1 MGAFDDYKS
10 SLEEKV
16 GKENFPYNPFDPTF
30 QYQRYAQWEYLLQ
43 SLSADNPYLPQLR
56 QVRQGSDAMDLL
68 NAAIEYDADRR
79 AAVDKAELDRIL
91 QAEQRAYDSPAQRI
105 ARERAAGLNPD
116 LQGASGSGSGTGT
129 GSGMVQSQPLE
140 TDLDP
145 FQRGT
150 EVAQTV
156 FQGVSAVGSFFSGV
170 TGAVSSAA
178 DLAFKISDW
187 ANAKQRS
194 DASTATAQMTAARD
208 RFNIVD
214 TIAKSIPPAF
224 DDAGKQ
230 IPITAAQITDAAKQ
244 LGLSEVGGIADFAEQ
259 YVQNPAV
266 TSFYNKLKQQEKESY
281 ADLVGTQTAVLVET
295 VQYQRAAKL
304 FETQADMHLG
314 NIKADV
320 AANLAKDENFMKDQV
335 RSQQFNATADAFE
348 SARRFQVAKRDFE
361 AFTGQLKAI
370 DSWVQRINKQIKSI
384 LESGHQNEDSNRL
397 HLNTLAATKVNL
409 VTLAGSKIDDFYDII
424 LGQINKDAIWDSTH
438 TSSGSLNPLA
448 LLQENPTLQFV
459 NMYSG
464 SNMSDQISA
473 IETLFKGFEAF
484 TNFKN
489 LDPKTVNTTSNT
501 VTIKNGKVVSE
512 SNTNSSQVIQ

>member
-1 MGAFDDYKS
+1 MGAFDDFKS
-10 SLEEKV
+10 SLDHKAQ
-16 GKENFPYNPFDPTF
+16 KDTWSNPFDPTW
-30 QYQRYAQWEYLLQ
+30 QSDRYLQWNDMIR

-56 QVRQGSDAMDLL
+56 AVEKGSDAMDLL

-91 QAEQRAYDSPAQRI
+91 QAEQRAYDSPSQRI

-116 LQGASGSGSGTGT
+116 LLGSSGSGTGS
-129 GSGMVQSQPLE
+129 GSGSAMVQSQPIE

-150 EVAQTV
+150 EVAQTI

-170 TGAVSSAA
+170 TAAASSAA
-178 DLAFKISDW
+178 DLAFKVSDW

-214 TIAKSIPPAF
+214 TIAKSIPPSF

-230 IPITAAQITDAAKQ
+230 IPISAAQITDAAKQ
-244 LGLSEVGGIADFAEQ
+244 LGLSDVGGIADFAGQ

-266 TSFYNKLKQQEKESY
+266 TSFFNKLKQQEKESY
-281 ADLVGTQTAVLVET
+281 ADLLGTQTDVLVST

-304 FETQADMHLG
+304 FETQSDMYLA

-320 AANLAKDENFMKDQV
+320 SANLAKDDNFVKDQV

-361 AFTGQLKAI
+361 SFAGQLTAI

-409 VTLAGSKIDDFYDII
+409 VTLAGSKIDEFYDII
-424 LGQINKDAIWDSTH
+424 LGQINKDAMWDSTH

-448 LLQENPTLQFV
+448 VLQENPTLQFV
-459 NMYSG
+459 NMYTG
-464 SNMSDQISA
+464 ANMTEQISA
-473 IETLFKGFEAF
+473 LQTLFDGIDSITDLSNLGKKG
-484 TNFKN
+484 NKKN
-489 LDPKTVNTTSNT
+489 
-501 VTIKNGKVVSE
+501 KN
-512 SNTNSSQVIQ
+512 

>member
-10 SLEEKV
+10 SLDQKADV
-16 GKENFPYNPFDPTF
+16 KYLDNPFDPTW
-30 QYQRYAQWEYLLQ
+30 QQDRYNQWNEMIR

-56 QVRQGSDAMDLL
+56 SVEKGSDAMDLL

-116 LQGASGSGSGTGT
+116 LQGSSGSGTGSGS

-170 TGAVSSAA
+170 TGAASSAA

-281 ADLVGTQTAVLVET
+281 ADLVGTQTDVLVET

-304 FETQADMHLG
+304 FETQADMHLS
-314 NIKADV
+314 NIRSDV
-320 AANLAKDENFMKDQV
+320 AANLANDENFMKDQV

-361 AFTGQLKAI
+361 SFTGQLNAI

-409 VTLAGSKIDDFYDII
+409 VTLAGSKIDEFYDII

-473 IETLFKGFEAF
+473 LETLFKGFEAF

-501 VTIKNGKVVSE
+501 VTIKNGKVVSQ
-512 SNTNSSQVIQ
+512 SNTNSSRVIQ

>member
-1 MGAFDDYKS
+1 MGAFDDYKQ
-10 SLEEKV
+10 SLEQKV
-16 GKENFPYNPFDPTF
+16 PPVQNNPFDPTW
-30 QYQRYAQWEYLLQ
+30 QPDRYMQWESMVS
-43 SLSADNPYLPQLR
+43 SLSADNPYLSQLR
-56 QVRQGSDAMDLL
+56 SVQKGSDAMDLL
-68 NAAIEYDADRR
+68 NAAIEYDANRR

-116 LQGASGSGSGTGT
+116 LQGSSGSGAGSGS

-170 TGAVSSAA
+170 TGAASSAA
-178 DLAFKISDW
+178 DLAFKLSDW

-194 DASTATAQMTAARD
+194 DASTVTAQMTAARD
-208 RFNIVD
+208 RFSIVD

-230 IPITAAQITDAAKQ
+230 IPISAAQITDAAKQ

-266 TSFYNKLKQQEKESY
+266 TSFYNKLKQQEKVSY
-281 ADLVGTQTAVLVET
+281 ADLVGTQTDVLIQT
-295 VQYQRAAKL
+295 VQYQRAAQL
-304 FETQADMHLG
+304 FSTQADQYLA
-314 NIKADV
+314 NIKSDV
-320 AANLAKDENFMKDQV
+320 AANLSQDENFVKDQV
-335 RSQQFNATADAFE
+335 RTQQFNATADAFE

-361 AFTGQLKAI
+361 SFTGQLKAI
-370 DSWVQRINKQIKSI
+370 DSWVQRIDKQIKSI

-397 HLNTLAATKVNL
+397 HLNTLAAAKVNL
-409 VTLAGSKIDDFYDII
+409 VTLAGSKIDQFYDII
-424 LGQINKDAIWDSTH
+424 LEQINKDAVWDVSH
-438 TSSGSLNPLA
+438 TASGETKSFS
-448 LLQENPTLQFV
+448 LLQENPSLQFI
-459 NMYSG
+459 NMYNG
-464 SNMSDQISA
+464 SNMVEQISVLD
-473 IETLFKGFEAF
+473 IFFKG
-484 TNFKN
+484 
-489 LDPKTVNTTSNT
+489 L
-501 VTIKNGKVVSE
+501 
-512 SNTNSSQVIQ
+512 SSLIP

>member
-1 MGAFDDYKS
+1 MGVFDDYKN
-10 SLEEKV
+10 SLDENV
-16 GKENFPYNPFDPTF
+16 GKVNLPYNPFDPTF
-30 QYQRYAQWEYLLQ
+30 QAQRYAQWEYLI
-43 SLSADNPYLPQLR
+43 STLSADNPYLPQLR
-56 QVRQGSDAMDLL
+56 EVRKGSDAMDLL

-91 QAEQRAYDSPAQRI
+91 QAEQRAYDSPVQRI

-116 LQGASGSGSGTGT
+116 LQGSSGSGTGSGS

-156 FQGVSAVGSFFSGV
+156 FQGVSSIGSFFSGV
-170 TGAVSSAA
+170 TSAVSSAA
-178 DLAFKISDW
+178 DLAFKIADW
-187 ANAKQRS
+187 SNAKQRS

-230 IPITAAQITDAAKQ
+230 VPITASQITDAAKQ

-281 ADLVGTQTAVLVET
+281 ADLVGTQTDVLVET
-295 VQYQRAAKL
+295 VQYQRVAKL
-304 FETQADMHLG
+304 FETQADMHLA
-314 NIKADV
+314 NIKSDV
-320 AANLAKDENFMKDQV
+320 AANLAEDENFIQDQV

-361 AFTGQLKAI
+361 SFTLQLKSI
-370 DSWVQRINKQIKSI
+370 DSWVQRIDKQIKSI

-409 VTLAGSKIDDFYDII
+409 VTLAGSKIDQFYDII
-424 LGQINKDAIWDSTH
+424 LGQINKDAVWDSTH
-438 TSSGSLNPLA
+438 ASSGAFKPLSV
-448 LLQENPTLQFV
+448 LQENSSLQFV
-459 NMYSG
+459 SMYTGANMTE
-464 SNMSDQISA
+464 QISA
-473 IETLFKGFEAF
+473 LQTLFDGIESLTDLFNFGKKG
-484 TNFKN
+484 K
-489 LDPKTVNTTSNT
+489 KKINT
-501 VTIKNGKVVSE
+501 K
-512 SNTNSSQVIQ
+512 

>member
-10 SLEEKV
+10 SLDQKADTT
-16 GKENFPYNPFDPTF
+16 NLYNPFDPTW
-30 QYQRYAQWEYLLQ
+30 QHARYDQWEDMIR

-56 QVRQGSDAMDLL
+56 AVEKGSDAMDLL

-116 LQGASGSGSGTGT
+116 LQGSSGSGTGSGS

-170 TGAVSSAA
+170 IGAASSAA

-194 DASTATAQMTAARD
+194 DASTASAQMTAAGD
-208 RFNIVD
+208 RFEIVD

-244 LGLSEVGGIADFAEQ
+244 LGLSEVGGIAEFAEQ
-259 YVQNPAV
+259 YVQNPEV

-281 ADLVGTQTAVLVET
+281 ADLVGTQTDVLIET
-295 VQYQRAAKL
+295 VRYQRAAQL
-304 FETQADMHLG
+304 FANHSDMYLA

-320 AANLAKDENFMKDQV
+320 AANLADDENFMKDQV

-361 AFTGQLKAI
+361 SFTGQLKVI
-370 DSWVQRINKQIKSI
+370 DSWVQRIDKQMKSI

-409 VTLAGSKIDDFYDII
+409 VTLAGSKIDNFYDII
-424 LGQINKDAIWDSTH
+424 LGQINKDAVWDSTH
-438 TSSGSLNPLA
+438 ASSGAFKPLSV
-448 LLQENPTLQFV
+448 LQENSSLQFV
-459 NMYSG
+459 NMYTG
-464 SNMSDQISA
+464 ANMTEQISA
-473 IETLFKGFEAF
+473 LQTLFDGIESLTNLFNFGSKGKSG
-484 TNFKN
+484 KN
-489 LDPKTVNTTSNT
+489 NNNK
-501 VTIKNGKVVSE
+501 
-512 SNTNSSQVIQ
+512 